1 MEQVRIAVFASGRG
15 SNAKA
20 LFERLKEHSRIEL
33 ALIVSD
39 REDAGVLELGRAEKI
54 PFKVLHGEE
63 ILDGSAILRVLEGEQ
78 IDLIVLAGYFKKIPE
93 AVVEAYR
100 GRILNVHPALLPE
113 FGGKGMYGEHV
124 HRAVLEEGKEKSG
137 ITVHRVDEHYDNGDI
152 LFQKPCPVKADDT
165 PQTLAERVKALE
177 HRYYPECVIEE
188 ARKLLYS

>member
-20 LFERLKEHSRIEL
+20 LFDRLKAHSRIEL

-93 AVVEAYR
+93 AVVEVYR

-152 LFQKPCPVKADDT
+152 LFQKPCPVKAEDT
-165 PQTLAERVKALE
+165 PQTLADRVKALE